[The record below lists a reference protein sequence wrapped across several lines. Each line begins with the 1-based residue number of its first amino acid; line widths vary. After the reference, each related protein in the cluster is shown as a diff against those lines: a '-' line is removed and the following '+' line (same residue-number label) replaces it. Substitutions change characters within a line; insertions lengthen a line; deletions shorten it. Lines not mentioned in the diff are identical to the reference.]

1 MLSSSRLCG
10 VLACLFVLSIAS
22 SAAAIQPFVG
32 YLEGTVTDI
41 HNKPLQG
48 ADVLVRHRSTD
59 VGLLH
64 VKTNAQ
70 GKWTILLSQTGVYT
84 ISVTTPHTTQAEAY
98 VLFDR
103 SKHIKLTTKLAPQRY
118 LSKPKSPKVRVYLGK
133 KGNKRH
139 KDIAMK
145 KQADGRWVSI
155 IKHKAKTLRYR
166 LDDVTKRG
174 LVVGQQGTIHYNPRN
189 RRYITKL
196 ATKKGLARITWRPP
210 LRMVPKQKSKVTFQP
225 SYEGD
230 INTLIKALYAE
241 FRRIYRMRKAKQK
254 KTKKYVRYIHSWDTF
269 FEKTRKRLVAPQR
282 KEIQTAIKALKVIC
296 YYTSKRFSKQIKAIS
311 KQLFYTLPPDSAIWS
326 LDSSLFYYL
335 LFRLRPGKKP
345 VPYRAVKTYLN
356 KMQQTNPNPH
366 LSYLVHSREI
376 WNWHYK
382 GKYYKRL
389 YRKYKKTLAKHM
401 RQETLSLQKRLAKP
415 NLTAK
420 ERNALQTAFATTL
433 AKAGLAVLNHPA
445 FKRFRRKNSKKYLA
459 ALAKDPLFF
468 DKRCLYHYRQM
479 KKMQA
484 KWKSPRFAKMLVR
497 AGWLINSK
505 IKNGRALPPFRL
517 PLLGQK
523 GQFISNKQLKGN
535 HGLVVFWATWCGPCV
550 RKIPWLTRL
559 HKEFGKKGFS
569 LVSVSLDHSKKAIDT
584 FRKEKHAMPWTH
596 SLLQGQMRS
605 KVKAKFEVIGI
616 PKVFLVD
623 DKGTLIAHGHQLGK
637 AFVKKIL
644 EKRYGKVKSEKK
656 KAD

>member
-10 VLACLFVLSIAS
+10 VLACLFILSIAS

-32 YLEGTVTDI
+32 YLEGTVTDTQ
-41 HNKPLQG
+41 NKPIQG
-48 ADVLVRHRSTD
+48 ADVLVRHRSTEM
-59 VGLLH
+59 GLLH

-70 GKWTILLSQTGVYT
+70 GKWTILLSQTGLYA

-103 SKHIKLTTKLAPQRY
+103 SKHIKLTTKLAPKRY
-118 LSKPKSPKVRVYLGK
+118 LPNPKSPKVRVYLGK
-133 KGNKRH
+133 KGTKRH

-210 LRMVPKQKSKVTFQP
+210 AKTVPKQASNVRFDP
-225 SYEGD
+225 ASEGD
-230 INTLIKALYAE
+230 IHTLLEAKRKE
-241 FRRIYRMRKAKQK
+241 MNRIYWMLKARRKKSN
-254 KTKKYVRYIHSWDTF
+254 KYVQYHHRWDAF
-269 FEKTRKRLVAPQR
+269 FEATKRKLAAPQR
-282 KEIQTAIKALKVIC
+282 KEIQTIIKILRFTSYYNKRSFYKQKRKMAKELLK
-296 YYTSKRFSKQIKAIS
+296 TMA
-311 KQLFYTLPPDSAIWS
+311 PDSPLWNATYG
-326 LDSSLFYYL
+326 LFPLVVSYS
-335 LFRLRPGKKP
+335 RAGKKSIP
-345 VPYRAVKTYLN
+345 HQSILAYLR
-356 KMQQTNPNPH
+356 KMQQTNPNPFI
-366 LSYLVHSREI
+366 SYHTHSRQV
-376 WNWHYK
+376 WHWYYS
-382 GKYYKRL
+382 GKYYKKL

-401 RQETLSLQKRLAKP
+401 KQETLSLQKRLAQP

-433 AKAGLAVLNHPA
+433 AKVGLAVLNHPA

-497 AGWLINSK
+497 SGWLVNSK

-523 GQFISNKQLKGN
+523 GQFVSNKQLRGN
-535 HGLVVFWATWCGPCV
+535 HGLIVFWATWCRPCV
-550 RKIPWLTRL
+550 RKIPWLTKL
-559 HKEFGKKGFS
+559 HQQFGKKGFS
-569 LVSVSLDHSKKAIDT
+569 LVSVSLDHSKTIIDD
-584 FRKEKHAMPWTH
+584 FRKSKHAMPWTH
-596 SLLQGQMRS
+596 SLLQGHMRS

-644 EKRYGKVKSEKK
+644 EKRYGKAKSEKK
-656 KAD
+656 N